1 MFWYIFIIIICALVI
16 AASFLVRAMSRR
28 ASELNVVETIFKTSQ
43 EPEIDAPGSTKTE
56 PVRPGKS
63 RFCFISDVHISMMP
77 VKWGDIL
84 TAVKEAE
91 PEFLLITGD
100 LVNKP
105 GDIER
110 AKQFIFTLSVGAE
123 IPVIITLGNHD
134 NDVAAGLP
142 GGKAEFRQEFTS
154 LKGDVRVLDDECTV
168 VGNVLIGGLNDA
180 SARERPCAPLIEE
193 WEKAA
198 KEKGLS
204 FVLATHNAD
213 LLLEAGESS
222 GQEKPV
228 SGTRPIHPEEDKP
241 ASGTRPIHPE
251 EEKPVSDTRFA
262 FCGHTHGGQIRLV
275 RGIEFSLLKK
285 DKLPKQGIFYG
296 RHSVNGFDVYITA
309 GVGCAMFPLRYGTN
323 PEVVVVILSRM

>member
-1 MFWYIFIIIICALVI
+1 MFWYIFIIVICALII
-16 AASFLVRAMSRR
+16 AASFLARAMHRR
-28 ASELNVVETIFKTSQ
+28 ASELNVVETVFKTS
-43 EPEIDAPGSTKTE
+43 PEAETDAPGSAKTE
-56 PVRPGKS
+56 PVRPEKS

-154 LKGDVRVLDDECTV
+154 LKGDVRVLDDEYTV

-180 SARERPCAPLIEE
+180 SARERPCAPLIAE
-193 WEKAA
+193 WEKTAA
-198 KEKGLS
+198 EKGLE

-213 LLLEAGESS
+213 LLLEADEGA

-228 SGTRPIHPEEDKP
+228 SGSLS
-241 ASGTRPIHPE
+241 AAPE
-251 EEKPVSDTRFA
+251 EERQALGNRFA

-275 RGIEFSLLKK
+275 RGVEFSLLKK

-296 RHSVNGFDVYITA
+296 RHSVRGFDVYITS
-309 GVGCAMFPLRYGTN
+309 GIGCAMFPLRYGTN

>member
-28 ASELNVVETIFKTSQ
+28 ASELNVVETVFKTSQ
-43 EPEIDAPGSTKTE
+43 EPEIDAHGSAKTE
-56 PVRPGKS
+56 PVRPEKS

-180 SARERPCAPLIEE
+180 SARERPCAPLIGE

-222 GQEKPV
+222 GQEKP
-228 SGTRPIHPEEDKP
+228 
-241 ASGTRPIHPE
+241 ASGTRPIPPE
-251 EEKPVSDTRFA
+251 EEKPVCSSRFA

-296 RHSVNGFDVYITA
+296 RHSVSGFDVYITA

-323 PEVVVVILSRM
+323 PEVVVVILSQM

>member
-28 ASELNVVETIFKTSQ
+28 ASELNVVETVFKTLQ

-56 PVRPGKS
+56 TLRHEKS

-180 SARERPCAPLIEE
+180 SARERPCAPLIGE

-228 SGTRPIHPEEDKP
+228 SGTRPIHPEE
-241 ASGTRPIHPE
+241 
-251 EEKPVSDTRFA
+251 EKPVCSSRFA

>member
-28 ASELNVVETIFKTSQ
+28 ASELNVVETVFKTSQ
-43 EPEIDAPGSTKTE
+43 EHEIDAPGSTKTE
-56 PVRPGKS
+56 PVRPEKS

-154 LKGDVRVLDDECTV
+154 LKGDVRVLDDEYTV

-180 SARERPCAPLIEE
+180 SARERPCAPLIGE

-213 LLLEAGESS
+213 LLLEAGEKS
-222 GQEKPV
+222 GQEKTPSV
-228 SGTRPIHPEEDKP
+228 
-241 ASGTRPIHPE
+241 TRPIHPE
-251 EEKPVSDTRFA
+251 EEKSVCSSRFA

-296 RHSVNGFDVYITA
+296 RHSVNGFDVYITS

>member
-1 MFWYIFIIIICALVI
+1 MFWYIFIIIICALII

-28 ASELNVVETIFKTSQ
+28 ASELNVVETVFKTSQ
-43 EPEIDAPGSTKTE
+43 EPEIDAHGSAKTE
-56 PVRPGKS
+56 PVRPEKS

-180 SARERPCAPLIEE
+180 SARERPCAPLIGE

-213 LLLEAGESS
+213 LLLEACESS

-228 SGTRPIHPEEDKP
+228 SGTRPIHPEE
-241 ASGTRPIHPE
+241 
-251 EEKPVSDTRFA
+251 EKPVCSSRFA

-296 RHSVNGFDVYITA
+296 RYSVNGFDVYITA

>member
-43 EPEIDAPGSTKTE
+43 EPEIDAPGSAKTE
-56 PVRPGKS
+56 PVRQEKS

-180 SARERPCAPLIEE
+180 SARERPCAPLIGE

-222 GQEKPV
+222 GQEK
-228 SGTRPIHPEEDKP
+228 T

-251 EEKPVSDTRFA
+251 EEKPVCSSRFA

>member
-28 ASELNVVETIFKTSQ
+28 ASELNVVETVFKTLQ

-56 PVRPGKS
+56 TLRHEKS

-154 LKGDVRVLDDECTV
+154 LKGDVRVLDDEYTV

-180 SARERPCAPLIEE
+180 SARERPCAPLIGE

-222 GQEKPV
+222 GQEK
-228 SGTRPIHPEEDKP
+228 T
-241 ASGTRPIHPE
+241 ASGTRPIPPE
-251 EEKPVSDTRFA
+251 EEKPVCSSRFA